1 MPSIADAEG
10 FAGEQ
15 RHSSIHPGADAYRG
29 NHCVLVGAYNS
40 AHDIAAALWEAGAA
54 ELAMIQRSS
63 TVVASLPALERL
75 LFADSY
81 SEQALDRGITH

>member
-1 MPSIADAEG
+1 
-10 FAGEQ
+10 
-15 RHSSIHPGADAYRG
+15 
-29 NHCVLVGAYNS
+29 
-40 AHDIAAALWEAGAA
+40 
-54 ELAMIQRSS
+54 MIQRSS